1 MAGIH
6 ALDALIGQAEQSPEH
21 TYTFLFCDLLTDA
34 VLAELPLQDV
44 SYGYELNGIGAMR
57 AFVPLNNETFPL
69 DPINATTGGRTAVYV
84 DRDGSILWGGIVWT
98 RDPAKGG
105 MQIQAAEFL
114 SYYQHRYI
122 TQTLSTLLEN
132 VTANPALVPDG
143 RRLYSDQKS
152 LLWSLFR
159 WSSIAAGGGIR
170 IDINPLAGTGHGVS
184 RVATYFG
191 YERQELFALMKQLAS
206 ADDGFD
212 FGIEVGWN
220 PVVNNVPPSRF
231 RKAVSWYPR
240 RGRPAADSGLVFS
253 KGGPAANIVAY
264 NWPEDFTA
272 VADQVW
278 AVGDGDGEARLIAG
292 AADLDMLA
300 AGWPLLESVQR
311 YEGVTELAT
320 LQGHANADVNA
331 RSVADVAP
339 WFDVLADGDPALG
352 GYSVGDEATFTIS
365 DDPRFPDGLEAQLRI
380 VSMDVNASKR
390 PEIVRLTC
398 VGV

>member
-1 MAGIH
+1 MSVMT
-6 ALDALIGQAEQSPEH
+6 LDAIVGLAADAPEH
-21 TYTFLFCDLLTDA
+21 TYTYLFCDLLTDDL
-34 VLAELPLQDV
+34 LAELPLQDV
-44 SYGYELNGIGAMR
+44 QYGFDLNGIGTLR
-57 AFVPLNNETFPL
+57 AFLPLNDETAPL
-69 DPINATTGGRTAVYV
+69 DPIASTVGGRTAVYV
-84 DRDGSILWGGIVWT
+84 DRDGVILWGGVVWT

-122 TQTLSTLLEN
+122 TSTLSTVAAN
-132 VTANPALVPDG
+132 VAAAPGYVPG
-143 RRLYSDQKS
+143 GNRLYDDQKFI
-152 LLWSLFR
+152 LWSLFNYA
-159 WSSIAAGGGIR
+159 SIDPSGSIR
-170 IDINPLAGTGHGVS
+170 IDTNPLAGVAHGVN

-191 YERQELFALMKQLAS
+191 YERPEIYATMKQLSA

-220 PVVNNVPPSRF
+220 PVVNNNPPTRY
-231 RKAVSWYPR
+231 RKAFTWYPR
-240 RGRPAADSGLVFS
+240 RGRTADDSGLVFS

-272 VADQVW
+272 VSTRVW

-292 AADLDMLA
+292 ATDADLLA
-300 AGWPLLESVQR
+300 AGWPLLESVAR
-311 YEGVTELAT
+311 YEGVTTTAT
-320 LQGHANADVNA
+320 LQGHANADINA
-331 RSVADVAP
+331 RSVAAVAP

-352 GYSVGDEATFTIS
+352 SYNVGDEGLFTIS

-380 VSMDVNASKR
+380 VSMDVNASRR
-390 PEIVRLTC
+390 PEIVRLSC